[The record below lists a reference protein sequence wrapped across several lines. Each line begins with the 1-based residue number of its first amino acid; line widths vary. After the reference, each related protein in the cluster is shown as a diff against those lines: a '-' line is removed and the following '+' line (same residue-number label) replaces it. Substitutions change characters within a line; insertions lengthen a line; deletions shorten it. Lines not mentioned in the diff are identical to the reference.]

1 MIRKF
6 LVCGKQLF
14 LASKKVEESGPRT
27 PTVELLMPIKL
38 FWDIQQILKQID
50 YSVASGEDPVL
61 ITELYRKVYTKVAK
75 YAVTEKDRVFL
86 YEKIL
91 SGGS

>member
-14 LASKKVEESGPRT
+14 LASKKLEESGART

-38 FWDIQQILKQID
+38 FWDVEKLLKQID
-50 YSVASGEDPVL
+50 YSIAAGEDPVL
-61 ITELYRKVYTKVAK
+61 INELYRKVYTKVAK

-86 YEKIL
+86 YDKVL
-91 SGGS
+91 SSGS